1 VSLESLEVWK
11 SEAASMGK
19 TLEAYMEDIPRQQL
33 EKSVQEHMQKLVDEE
48 TQKRCGSDESETQR
62 I

>member
-1 VSLESLEVWK
+1 
-11 SEAASMGK
+11 MGK